1 LPDDAAQLQNKRLNV
16 LQKTFHHIDMDNN
29 HTINKDE
36 LHHYWRTAAKS
47 SLRHRFVE
55 KIWTKLDKD
64 DNSNSEMTIDE
75 FMAAAGVGKEWKL
88 ASASIDKEADIA
100 VQMSVKPL
108 QTLLMAQPKLLLKVS
123 RFPAVSIERTW

>member
-1 LPDDAAQLQNKRLNV
+1 
-16 LQKTFHHIDMDNN
+16 MDNN

-47 SLRHRFVE
+47 SLTHRFVE
-55 KIWTKLDKD
+55 NIWTKLDKD
-64 DNSNSEMTIDE
+64 VNSEITIDE

-123 RFPAVSIERTW
+123 RFPLVSIERSW